1 MEQPNAGGRWK
12 ARPILA
18 TVIRVLILVVPAL
31 VALAVTWA
39 ALAVAYWSP
48 YPIGFWLTSIGFAGY
63 VAAIGGTTLR
73 ERYRRP
79 VTQAVVVTG

>member
-1 MEQPNAGGRWK
+1 MSHPMEQPNAGGRWK

-39 ALAVAYWSP
+39 AHPLLPVPRTWPGRLAW
-48 YPIGFWLTSIGFAGY
+48 WLS
-63 VAAIGGTTLR
+63 R
-73 ERYRRP
+73 
-79 VTQAVVVTG
+79 